1 MAGTKTCHH
10 GTAAESRLIKLSKE
24 GKDVSKITIIDNA
37 LQIYISCVACRENEA
52 VIFQAEGEFCLDC
65 WQEMTHPK
73 V

>member
-1 MAGTKTCHH
+1 MSKTSII
-10 GTAAESRLIKLSKE
+10 ESGLQNY
-24 GKDVSKITIIDNA
+24 IT
-37 LQIYISCVACRENEA
+37 CVTCGENEA